1 MWSLINIKET
11 VNMQMWYLVIYFKI
25 AGVLKT
31 NIFGEY
37 GLDVFF
43 FFSQIYCDKT
53 NSLYVQAY
61 LTIKIFLILMT
72 KSFGM
77 PALHVTKK

>member
-43 FFSQIYCDKT
+43 
-53 NSLYVQAY
+53 SLRS
-61 LTIKIFLILMT
+61 I
-72 KSFGM
+72 
-77 PALHVTKK
+77 VTKQIPCMFKHTWQ

>member
-43 FFSQIYCDKT
+43 FLSDLLWQNKFLVCSSILDNKDLSDSDDKKFWNACT
-53 NSLYVQAY
+53 TCN
-61 LTIKIFLILMT
+61 
-72 KSFGM
+72 
-77 PALHVTKK
+77 